1 MSAVAAPLTNSDHPV
16 AISGAAS
23 RPVTPAPR
31 SARAETAGTGGA
43 VPRLVIAMGRNAR
56 VSARLE
62 PIVGDGVTVTRIDVD
77 LHDTR
82 DGGEAVAG
90 TDGEVMTAAVEM
102 GVAAGV
108 PIVFVIGAW
117 GGDTTDGVAG
127 LAAWGRVARALTAA
141 SGRVPLVAI
150 IDGPCL
156 GSAALLVGLVD
167 VVIATTTARMHLHDP
182 DSIMAITGVTV
193 DPETFGNSEMH
204 LATTGVAHLGA
215 VDSEDALDVVADLL
229 DLLPPNNESLP
240 SRRPS
245 TDPAMRRCIAA
256 EATVPRDGRRS
267 YDVRAV
273 LTDVV
278 DHGDLLEL
286 SRAYAPAVVTALA
299 RIDGH
304 PVGLVANQ
312 PCALAGALDIE
323 SSQKAAR
330 FVRLCDS
337 MNLPIVTFV
346 DTPGFR
352 PGRDQEWRGMIRHG
366 AQLAF
371 AYAEATVPRICVIV
385 RKAYGGAFIVM
396 DCKTMGNDLCVAWPS
411 AEIAV
416 MGATG
421 AVQVV
426 HRRHLASL
434 PDTERTA
441 RTEELLGEY
450 EATFLTPRLALERG
464 YVDEVIDPIRTRAVI
479 AGGLAALGAKH
490 EMLRPRRHSNSPQ

>member
-1 MSAVAAPLTNSDHPV
+1 MSPVTAPWTAGADTTGTSPATPRL
-16 AISGAAS
+16 AIS
-23 RPVTPAPR
+23 
-31 SARAETAGTGGA
+31 
-43 VPRLVIAMGRNAR
+43 MGRNAR

-62 PIVGDGVTVTRIDVD
+62 PVVDGGVTVTRIDVD
-77 LHDTR
+77 LR
-82 DGGEAVAG
+82 DPRTPGDATSGA
-90 TDGEVMTAAVEM
+90 DGEVMTAAVEM
-102 GVAAGV
+102 GITAGV
-108 PIVFVIGAW
+108 PIVFVIRAW
-117 GGDTTDGVAG
+117 GGDSTDGVAG

-167 VVIATTTARMHLHDP
+167 VVIATAAARLHLHDP
-182 DSIMAITGVTV
+182 ESITRITGLTV
-193 DPETFGNSEMH
+193 DAGTFGDSDMH
-204 LATTGVAHLGA
+204 LATTGVAHFGA
-215 VDSEDALDVVADLL
+215 ADSDAALDVAADLL

-240 SRRPS
+240 PRRGS
-245 TDPAMRRCIAA
+245 TDPAMRPTVAA
-256 EATVPRDGRRS
+256 GAAVPRDGRRS

-273 LTDVV
+273 LSDVI
-278 DHGDLLEL
+278 DHGDLLEV
-286 SRAYAPAVVTALA
+286 SRAYAPAVVTSFA
-299 RIDGH
+299 RIDGN

-323 SSQKAAR
+323 ASQKAAR

-396 DCKTMGNDLCVAWPS
+396 DCKSMGNDLCVAWPG

-416 MGATG
+416 MGAAG
-421 AVQVV
+421 AVEVV

-434 PDTERTA
+434 PHPERMAATEA
-441 RTEELLGEY
+441 LLGEY

-464 YVDEVIDPIRTRAVI
+464 YVDEVIDPSQTRAVI
-479 AGGLAALGAKH
+479 AGGLAALGAKR
-490 EMLRPRRHSNSPQ
+490 EVLRPRRHSNSPQ

>member
-1 MSAVAAPLTNSDHPV
+1 M
-16 AISGAAS
+16 
-23 RPVTPAPR
+23 
-31 SARAETAGTGGA
+31 
-43 VPRLVIAMGRNAR
+43 
-56 VSARLE
+56 E
-62 PIVGDGVTVTRIDVD
+62 PIVDDGVTVARIDVD
-77 LHDTR
+77 LR
-82 DGGEAVAG
+82 DLRAAGEAVAG
-90 TDGEVMTAAVEM
+90 VDGEVMTTAVEM
-102 GVAAGV
+102 GLTAGV
-108 PIVFVIGAW
+108 PIVFVVKAW

-127 LAAWGRVARALTAA
+127 LTAWGRVARALTVA

-156 GSAALLVGLVD
+156 GSAALLVGLLD
-167 VVIATTTARMHLHDP
+167 FVITTTTARIHLHDP
-182 DSIMAITGVTV
+182 DSITRVTGLTV
-193 DPETFGNSEMH
+193 DAETFGDSDMH
-204 LATTGVAHLGA
+204 LATTGVAHFGA
-215 VDSEDALDVVADLL
+215 ADLDGALAVVADVL
-229 DLLPPNNESLP
+229 DLVPPNNESLATRLP
-240 SRRPS
+240 TS
-245 TDPAMRRCIAA
+245 DPAMRRCVTAGS
-256 EATVPRDGRRS
+256 TVPRDGRRS
-267 YDVRAV
+267 YDMRTV
-273 LTDVV
+273 LVDVV

-304 PVGLVANQ
+304 SVGLVANQ

-396 DCKTMGNDLCVAWPS
+396 DCKSMGNDLCVAWPG

-416 MGATG
+416 MGAAG
-421 AVQVV
+421 AVEVV

-434 PDTERTA
+434 PDAERTA
-441 RTEELLGEY
+441 ATQVLLGEY
-450 EATFLTPRLALERG
+450 VATFLTPRLALERG
-464 YVDEVIDPIRTRAVI
+464 YVDEVIDPSQTRAVI
-479 AGGLAALGAKH
+479 AGGLGALRAKR
-490 EMLRPRRHSNSPQ
+490 EVPRPRRHSNSPQ